1 MTFCN
6 YDVYILNLARVVQ
19 TFDSAILRIKLIN
32 HYLVNKYSGNQLHYP
47 LDSAIHLFNNWGLG
61 FS

>member
-6 YDVYILNLARVVQ
+6 YVYILYLARVVQ
-19 TFDSAILRIKLIN
+19 TFDSAIRR
-32 HYLVNKYSGNQLHYP
+32 NKYSGNQLHYP

-61 FS
+61 FSRNYIY

>member
-6 YDVYILNLARVVQ
+6 YVYILYLARVVK

-32 HYLVNKYSGNQLHYP
+32 HYLVNNYSGNQLHYP